1 MRSKG
6 FNRRQFLGTGA
17 AAGAAAA
24 TLATTGRPARAD
36 NETIKIGFLA
46 PLTGDVAGWGLPGL
60 YGCKIWTEHKNA
72 AGGVKIGDKTYNIEM
87 VPYDNEYLP
96 DKAKTGAAKLIEE
109 DGVKFIQMLGGD
121 TMPAVLPVSNRAKML
136 VSTLLPSDLS
146 PDTPYLVAPAEVHPI
161 YNVTGVDWLS
171 RNRPELKTAVICAQ
185 DDSLGRP
192 SVATYLAAF
201 EAANIAVRDPIF
213 FDISTTDFAP
223 VMAQML
229 SSKPDILCLD
239 TAYPEFVNELCKQA
253 YVQGYKGQII
263 SCTADFYRDIIANT
277 SKEFMEG
284 VIFQF
289 PDFDDPAMNDP
300 RINFDDP
307 NGFYAEYVKKHPG
320 QWGAVSWEYAS
331 ILDIWVY
338 GAQKAGSVEPLD
350 VLAGMKKGGKAPHIY
365 GEAEWWGKDLFGI
378 DNALVGNWPVVQ
390 VHDGKAVI
398 VEFGSIVDW
407 WDKNKKLMIKHFE
420 GLGEMWYQ
428 RS

>member
-1 MRSKG
+1 MRSNRM
-6 FNRRQFLGTGA
+6 NRRRFLGTSA

-24 TLATTGRPARAD
+24 SLATTGSAARAD
-36 NETIKIGFLA
+36 NETVKIGFLA
-46 PLTGDVAGWGLPGL
+46 PLTGDVAAWGLPGL
-60 YGCKIWTEHKNA
+60 YGCEIWAKQKND
-72 AGGVKIGDKTYNIEM
+72 AGGIKIGDKSYNIEM
-87 VPYDNEYLP
+87 VSFDNEYLP
-96 DKAKTGAAKLIEE
+96 DKAKTGAAKLINE

-121 TMPAVLPVSNRAKML
+121 TMPAVQPVTNRQEML

-161 YNVTGVDWLS
+161 YNVTGVDWMS
-171 RNRPELKTAVICAQ
+171 RNMPDVKTAVICAQ

-192 SVATYLAAF
+192 SVATYQAAF
-201 EAANIAVRDPIF
+201 AAANIEVQDTIF

-223 VMAQML
+223 VMASML
-229 SSKPDILCLD
+229 SKNPDVLCLD
-239 TAYPEFVNELCKQA
+239 TAYAEFVNELCKQA

-277 SKEFMEG
+277 SEEFMEG

-300 RINFDDP
+300 RINFHDP
-307 NGFYAEYVKKHPG
+307 NGFYTKYNELHPG

-331 ILDIWVY
+331 ILDLWVY
-338 GAQKAGSVEPLD
+338 GAQKAGSIEPLD
-350 VLAGMKKGGKAPHIY
+350 VLAGMKEGGKAPHIY

-390 VHDGKAVI
+390 IQNGKAVI

-407 WDKNKKLMIKHFE
+407 WDKNKDIMVKKFE
-420 GLGEMWYQ
+420 DLGEMWYQ